1 MGKAAAVLL
10 LFIGLWSAQASGQS
24 GRVTTET
31 DKSSDKSRQ
40 RQPEAPA
47 REIPNP
53 NTTQN
58 QTTKA
63 GSEKISDADEVLKV
77 DTALV
82 TIPVS
87 VIDRQGHFV
96 TNLRQQDFQVLE
108 DNKPQEVAY
117 FAATEQPVTVALLLD
132 VSSSAEFKIGEI
144 HDAAMTFIR
153 QLKPV
158 DKVMIIA
165 FDEKVR
171 VLSEATS
178 DRDQLFKAIR
188 KAKMKGGTSLY
199 DAVDFAMN
207 RRLNQVQGRKA
218 IVLFTDGVDSTSRL
232 SNYQKTVGS
241 AEEFDATVF
250 TIHYDTYNPEL
261 DDGKAGYGVTRAEYA
276 TGADYVKDLAAKT
289 GGRMYEADSTSNL
302 ENAFFNIA
310 EELRWQYNLGYYPPE
325 EGKSG
330 DRKQIK
336 VRVNRQDI
344 AVRARDSYVV
354 GKTGSGQ
361 LKPER

>member
-1 MGKAAAVLL
+1 MGKAVILL
-10 LFIGLWSAQASGQS
+10 LFIGFWAAGASAQS
-24 GRVTTET
+24 GRTPTEI
-31 DKSSDKSRQ
+31 DKTRQ
-40 RQPEAPA
+40 RQVQTPS
-47 REIPNP
+47 REIVNP
-53 NTTQN
+53 NQTQN
-58 QTTKA
+58 QTSK
-63 GSEKISDADEVLKV
+63 SSPENPSDSDEVLKI

-117 FAATEQPVTVALLLD
+117 FAATEQPITVALLLD
-132 VSSSAEFKIGEI
+132 VSSSAEFKIEDI
-144 HDAAMTFIR
+144 HEAATTFIK
-153 QLKPV
+153 QLKPA

-178 DRDQLFKAIR
+178 DREQLFKAIR

-199 DAVDFAMN
+199 DAVDFVIN
-207 RRLNQVQGRKA
+207 RHLNQVQGRKA
-218 IVLFTDGVDSTSRL
+218 IVLFTDGVDSTSHL
-232 SNYQKTVGS
+232 SNFQRTIGS

-261 DDGKAGYGVTRAEYA
+261 DDGKPGYGVTREEYA

-325 EGKSG
+325 SGKSG

-336 VRVNRQDI
+336 VLVNRQDI
-344 AVRARDSYVV
+344 AIRARDSYVV
-354 GKTGSGQ
+354 GKTGNGQ
-361 LKPER
+361 LKPEK